1 MKKALILLSFMS
13 ATMFSME
20 LDRVSYADNKNK
32 MYIEPFS
39 VKVPERL
46 GSLDLYHSKKGFYV
60 RHDDKKQTI
69 KKYFTD
75 PMLRD
80 ITKPQLKAFLANG
93 YLTVNQMEDGEYS
106 LKAKGRMV
114 GGGPIFG
121 TIAYWVT
128 KSLCYGTAVGAIG
141 ATVVATGGAVGGAV
155 GGGAFLA
162 GNAVIGTAAATT
174 ATTAIATTTGI
185 VTGTVVTGATVATG
199 AGLVGATITGAGLAG
214 TAATTTAAVVTS
226 AGGIG
231 ATIAGVE
238 ALSVAVGTFFGMLP
252 TP

>member
-1 MKKALILLSFMS
+1 MKRILSLLLLTSSIS
-13 ATMFSME
+13 AME

-39 VKVPERL
+39 VKVPKKL

-60 RHDDKKQTI
+60 RQDDKKQTI

-93 YLTVNQMEDGEYS
+93 YLTINQMEDGEYS
-106 LKAKGRMV
+106 LRAKGRIV
-114 GGGPIFG
+114 GGGPILG
-121 TIAYWVT
+121 TVAYWVT
-128 KSLCYGTAVGAIG
+128 KSLCYGTAVAAVG

-155 GGGAFLA
+155 GGGAFIA
-162 GNAVIGTAAATT
+162 GTAVTSTAAATP
-174 ATTAIATTTGI
+174 
-185 VTGTVVTGATVATG
+185 VATVASG
-199 AGLVGATITGAGLAG
+199 AGLVGAVVTGAGLSGA
-214 TAATTTAAVVTS
+214 AATTTVAVVTG
-226 AGGIG
+226 AGSV
-231 ATIAGVE
+231 ATTIAGVE
-238 ALSVAVGTFFGMLP
+238 ALSLAVGTFFGMLP

>member
-80 ITKPQLKAFLANG
+80 ITKPQIKAFLANG
-93 YLTVNQMEDGEYS
+93 YLTINKMEDGEYS
-106 LKAKGRMV
+106 LKAKGRLM
-114 GGGPIFG
+114 GSGPIG
-121 TIAYWVT
+121 ASIGACLGKVAV
-128 KSLCYGTAVGAIG
+128 SLVGHGAIQIVALCTGPGYLPTVIALETLLG
-141 ATVVATGGAVGGAV
+141 AQIEAASMAGAV
-155 GGGAFLA
+155 
-162 GNAVIGTAAATT
+162 
-174 ATTAIATTTGI
+174 
-185 VTGTVVTGATVATG
+185 
-199 AGLVGATITGAGLAG
+199 
-214 TAATTTAAVVTS
+214 
-226 AGGIG
+226 AGGI
-231 ATIAGVE
+231 ALGV
-238 ALSVAVGTFFGMLP
+238 ASGPV
-252 TP
+252 

>member
-1 MKKALILLSFMS
+1 
-13 ATMFSME
+13 ME

-39 VKVPERL
+39 VKVPSKL

-60 RHDDKKQTI
+60 RQDDKKHTI

-75 PMLRD
+75 PILRD
-80 ITKPQLKAFLANG
+80 ITKTQLKGFLANG
-93 YLTVNQMEDGEYS
+93 YLTINQMEDGEYS
-106 LKAKGRMV
+106 LKAKGRIV
-114 GGGPIFG
+114 GGGPILG

-128 KSLCYGTAVGAIG
+128 KSLCYGTAVAAVGTLAVTTG
-141 ATVVATGGAVGGAV
+141 GTAVAVVTGGAVPLV
-155 GGGAFLA
+155 
-162 GNAVIGTAAATT
+162 
-174 ATTAIATTTGI
+174 TTAIGGTAVATTIGSTIGTTAGVI
-185 VTGTVVTGATVATG
+185 VGGAVTGATVGTG
-199 AGLVGATITGAGLAG
+199 TAVVAGAITTAGLAG

-226 AGGIG
+226 AGTVG